1 LKSPVLMGSAMENDS
16 IRASGTDTLID
27 LWINGKLRAI
37 CVSQEAI
44 GAFVGFAQATAMS
57 DKERCEFV
65 RTNLPLVIAAAKTR
79 LRESPAEDTVTI
91 DAGQLP
97 HPDGRVGD
105 RRKDDRRKDERRES
119 KRAVAPSQPDRRRGD
134 RRTGE
139 RRRSPKR

>member
-1 LKSPVLMGSAMENDS
+1 MENDS
-16 IRASGTDTLID
+16 IRASGTETLID
-27 LWINGKLRAI
+27 LWINGKLRAVR
-37 CVSQEAI
+37 VSQEAI
-44 GAFVGFAQATAMS
+44 GAFVGFAQATTMS

-79 LRESPAEDTVTI
+79 LRESPAADTVTI

-97 HPDGRVGD
+97 RPDGRVGE
-105 RRKDDRRKDERRES
+105 RRKDDRRKEERRES
-119 KRAVAPSQPDRRRGD
+119 KRAADPSQPDRRRGD